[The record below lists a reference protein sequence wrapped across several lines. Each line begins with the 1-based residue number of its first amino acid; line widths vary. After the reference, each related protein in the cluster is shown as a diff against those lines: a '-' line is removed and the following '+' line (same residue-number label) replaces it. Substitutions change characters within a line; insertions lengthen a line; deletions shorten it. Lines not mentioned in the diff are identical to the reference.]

1 MKKHRAAAALCAAA
15 LALALAVPAGA
26 AAQGGYPDLPQDH
39 WAYSYTDR
47 AAQLKILLGVGEG
60 RMAPDQELTWG
71 QCLAIAARTFAPDAY
86 AQAQGESWE
95 LTAYQAC
102 LDAGILLPAG
112 WEFLDVTGDGA
123 SLGRPISRQD
133 TAVLLARALPE
144 EVTGQRTSYDPETWE
159 RVVLTAQ
166 DALADYPALGAD
178 YQEAVARLFDLE
190 IVQGSPVETGEGET
204 YYFNGGDL
212 LHRAD
217 GATLFLRALD
227 ALDSRHY
234 GEEKRVTVHLVDDQG
249 APLAADLQVE
259 AAVGRSLSYEISDQ
273 VEALDA
279 LHYYTLYPENGR
291 LSTYQDTRVST
302 ACAEYTLV
310 YYPMSERERA
320 QQDFFDA
327 VSRGELSMED
337 YWWQSFHRYE
347 LGENELKHYILFGDQ
362 NKRRFDSEAEAQAGQ
377 VTVTVPLWR
386 INSQGVKYSAQGSFS
401 VNAAIAEDVVA
412 IFTEIYNDPEQFPIK
427 DLGGYGWRGDSATG
441 EHNCGTAIDI
451 NPNENYQIRDGEI
464 LVGSCWAP
472 GENPYSIDPDGSV
485 VRIFAQHGWSW
496 GGDAWAWSDSPET
509 GYHDYMHFSYMGG

>member
-1 MKKHRAAAALCAAA
+1 MKKHRVAAALCAAA
-15 LALALAVPAGA
+15 LALGLAAPAGA
-26 AAQGGYPDLPQDH
+26 APGVYPDLPESH
-39 WAYSYTDR
+39 WAYSYMDR
-47 AAQLKILLGVGEG
+47 AAQLKLLLGVGEG
-60 RMAPDQELTWG
+60 RMAPDQELTWA
-71 QCLAIAARTFAPDAY
+71 QCLTIAARTFAPAAY

-95 LTAYQAC
+95 LAAYGAC

-112 WEFLDVTGDGA
+112 QDFLNVTGDAA
-123 SLGRPISRQD
+123 SLSRPISRQD
-133 TAVLLARALPE
+133 TAVLLARAIPE
-144 EVTGQRTSYDPETWE
+144 EVTGRRTELDPETWE
-159 RVVLTAQ
+159 DIVLTAQ
-166 DALADYPALGAD
+166 DTLADYGALPPA
-178 YQEAVARLFDLE
+178 YQAAVERLFDLE
-190 IVQGSPVETGEGET
+190 IVQGSPVEGGSGEG
-204 YYFNGGDL
+204 YRFNGGDI

-217 GATLFLRALD
+217 GAALFLRALD
-227 ALDSRHY
+227 ALDSCHY
-234 GEEKRVTVHLVDDQG
+234 GEEKTVTVHLVDDQG
-249 APLAADLQVE
+249 APLAPDLQVE
-259 AAVGRSLSYEISDQ
+259 AAVGRSLTYAVSSQ
-273 VEALDA
+273 VDGLDA

-327 VSRGELSMED
+327 VLRGELSMED

-347 LGENELKHYILFGDQ
+347 QGENELKHYILFGDQ
-362 NKRRFDSEAEAQAGQ
+362 NKRRFDSEEEAQAGQ
-377 VTVTVPLWR
+377 TTVTVPLWR

-412 IFTEIYNDPEQFPIK
+412 IFTEIYNDPEQFPIQ

-451 NPNENYQIRDGEI
+451 NPNENYQIRDGEV
-464 LVGSCWAP
+464 LVGNCWAP

-496 GGDAWAWSDSPET
+496 GGDAWAWSDDPAS